1 MGTYWGYLGVDMD
14 HLSFLQYVNMLWLY
28 VNHGAWIPD
37 KTSNELTTGLL
48 ECFRKM
54 GGEIW
59 MNCTATEIL
68 FDENKAV
75 RGVKTTCGEVETRHI
90 LCNMN
95 QNMVYATMC
104 PPEVVPERMVKLGN
118 ARTYSARMFV
128 VYLGLGRSAFTTI
141 RSFFR
146 PRRTARRSMRRA
158 SAWRPTATRSW
169 SATTL

>member
-1 MGTYWGYLGVDMD
+1 
-14 HLSFLQYVNMLWLY
+14 MLWLY

-48 ECFRKM
+48 ECFRRM

-128 VYLGLGRSAFTTI
+128 VYLGLDRAQRNLAYAITQSSSQPPQTL
-141 RSFFR
+141 
-146 PRRTARRSMRRA
+146 PRNMNPAKPSRR
-158 SAWRPTATRSW
+158 TATRSW
-169 SATTL
+169 CATTL